1 MMRNIFSL
9 QIVIDKI
16 FNDEWVAVWPLDYL

>member
-1 MMRNIFSL
+1 MLRKILNL

>member
-1 MMRNIFSL
+1 MMRHIFSL